1 MQILL
6 PIHILAGIVAL
17 LGAAVSVLSEK
28 GKKLHVLSGKTYFWS
43 MVVNFFTA
51 IPMSIISRNIFLSP
65 LAVFSFHLALA
76 GMRFA
81 RNRKGVAT
89 TFDWIAVCLMILSGE
104 GILILA
110 AIYFLNSNTQYTV
123 LLVVG
128 FLAIALGY
136 ADFRSYKNASVTG
149 KERISRHLT
158 NMMGGTI
165 AVVTAGFCC

>member
-1 MQILL
+1 MKKHKKDTRKRGHRKRLRGGAWVQQLSGSEGMQILL

-51 IPMSIISRNIFLSP
+51 IPMSIISRNIVLSP
-65 LAVFSFHLALA
+65 IAVFSFHLALA

-89 TFDWIAVCLMILSGE
+89 TFDWIAVC
-104 GILILA
+104 
-110 AIYFLNSNTQYTV
+110 
-123 LLVVG
+123 
-128 FLAIALGY
+128 
-136 ADFRSYKNASVTG
+136 
-149 KERISRHLT
+149 
-158 NMMGGTI
+158 
-165 AVVTAGFCC
+165 

>member
-1 MQILL
+1 MAILLSGLKGMQILL

-65 LAVFSFHLALA
+65 IAVFSFHLALA

-89 TFDWIAVCLMILSGE
+89 TFDWIAVC
-104 GILILA
+104 
-110 AIYFLNSNTQYTV
+110 
-123 LLVVG
+123 
-128 FLAIALGY
+128 
-136 ADFRSYKNASVTG
+136 
-149 KERISRHLT
+149 
-158 NMMGGTI
+158 
-165 AVVTAGFCC
+165 